1 MDYFL
6 FSINMKD
13 GKSISASGY
22 MKWPTNYGNVKK
34 ELKEIFDSFIREG
47 DFVRDNIG

>member
-1 MDYFL
+1 
-6 FSINMKD
+6 MKD